1 MKSEIKIRASEGVS
15 LPSKKNEI
23 LGLNIMKYTQDID
36 EKNHEIHITEI
47 KEINKGKESPCSW
60 IKRYNIVKRSV
71 LLNLSSRF
79 RAIPAAIL

>member
-1 MKSEIKIRASEGVS
+1 MFHYLPKRMKY
-15 LPSKKNEI
+15 
-23 LGLNIMKYTQDID
+23 LGLNIMKHIHDLD
-36 EKNHEIHITEI
+36 KKNHEIQITEI
-47 KEINKGKESPCSW
+47 KELNKGRDSPCSW